1 MVIVFDALPY
11 PEQALTDSQH
21 SALGRYLLVEDW
33 ELALERVELLIAA
46 CRAAEG
52 AGNDLD
58 TSTESDN
65 ARPALARHGWHSAAP
80 ADLVTTLDDWFDWR
94 PDELFQS
101 LHALHRMLRDYYD
114 TLLDEE
120 KLAGHL
126 LITHRMSPSD
136 ILGEDDEQRQA
147 THVHLHA
154 QTTRH

>member
-21 SALGRYLLVEDW
+21 CAVGRYLLVEDW
-33 ELALERVELLIAA
+33 ELALERAELLIAA
-46 CRAAEG
+46 CRAADG
-52 AGNDLD
+52 AGDDLD
-58 TSTESDN
+58 TSTESNN
-65 ARPALARHGWHSAAP
+65 ARLSLARESWHSAAP
-80 ADLVTTLDDWFDWR
+80 ADLETTFDEWFDRR

-101 LHALHRMLRDYYD
+101 LHALNRMLRDYYD

-126 LITHRMSPSD
+126 LITHELSPSTV
-136 ILGEDDEQRQA
+136 LGEDDDQRFA
-147 THVHLHA
+147 THLRLHG